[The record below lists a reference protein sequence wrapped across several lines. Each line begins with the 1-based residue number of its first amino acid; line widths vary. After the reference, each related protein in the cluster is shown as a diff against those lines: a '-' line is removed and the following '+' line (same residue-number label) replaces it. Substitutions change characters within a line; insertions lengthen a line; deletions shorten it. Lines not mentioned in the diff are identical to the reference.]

1 MTSSE
6 QSTQTIQ
13 QRIIKL
19 LTQVPI
25 KLRIRL
31 LALIPLFFLCVFA
44 VKTIVT
50 NFSALF
56 AYQEGQRLLEYVINT
71 HDVILQLEKERTLA
85 IGYTGSDGKLF
96 ESEIEL
102 QWGATDAILDK
113 FIATAGSFSL
123 PDNIDAD
130 WPTTEK
136 GIIEKLN
143 VLRGSFRGEIKLQ
156 SVDAEEAQ
164 TFYNEIIYPLA
175 SVSAVADQYTTHR
188 TLAKAFKGYHSI
200 SDFIISVSNEQSLF
214 LNFFLNKEVNSATLK
229 EMAVIESNQKYYY
242 KSLQGTL
249 TENNYA
255 KLTAALENENHLAML
270 SMEAV
275 VKNWYDKQRLIAE
288 LTANWGVG
296 GIVNL
301 FSEITDKSD
310 ASKALLLGG
319 KLGLF
324 KQTLATL
331 KEIKGTSQQDLSD
344 LDALMSIADEYESL
358 LGSIKAK
365 QEKKQTI
372 PSTTKTALSDLHTRA
387 TDPLGRLAGGGT
399 LNSDPVKWVEISNLF
414 IDDLK
419 AVDALAATN
428 LQKTFNTE
436 KNRSLFI
443 ALTVIIGSTLLV
455 LGIVLVSY
463 PVVNSIVA
471 PLNQAVS
478 RTLDISEGEGDLTKR
493 IGINNDDE
501 VGQLCRSIDS
511 FLDKIQTIIG
521 EIKENGKHLNIASEE
536 VNQASSSLANGSAQ
550 QAANVEEVSAS
561 LEEMSATVSH
571 NAENAKETEEMAIL
585 SKTQADKG
593 GRSVLEAIR
602 AMDSIAEKIEII
614 EDIAYQTNLLALN
627 ATIEAARAGEHGKG
641 FAVVADEVRKLSERS
656 GTAATEIGELAKQ
669 STEIAAKAGDA
680 LNEMLPSI
688 KKTTELVK
696 GISVSSN
703 EQAIGVS
710 EINTAM
716 NRLDSFTQDNASL
729 SIELS
734 ATSENLTKQTQKII
748 DTLAFFKVS

>member
-6 QSTQTIQ
+6 QSRQTIQ

-31 LALIPLFFLCVFA
+31 LAIIPLFFLCVFA

-71 HDVILQLEKERTLA
+71 HDVVLQLEKEQTLA
-85 IGYTGSDGKLF
+85 IGYTGSDGELF
-96 ESEIEL
+96 ESELEK
-102 QWGATDAILDK
+102 QWETTDAIVDK
-113 FIATAGSFSL
+113 FFATTGSFSL
-123 PDNIDAD
+123 PDNIDSD

-136 GIIEKLN
+136 GIIEKLG
-143 VLRGSFRGEIKLQ
+143 VLRGSFRGEIKLL
-156 SVDAEEAQ
+156 SVDVEETQ
-164 TFYNEIIYPLA
+164 TFYNGIIYPLA

-214 LNFFLNKEVNSATLK
+214 LNFFLNKQINSTTLK

-249 TENNYA
+249 TETNYA
-255 KLTAALENENHLAML
+255 KLTEALENENHLAML

-275 VKNWYDKQRLIAE
+275 IKNWYDKQRLIAE

-296 GIVNL
+296 GIVHL

-310 ASKALLLGG
+310 ASKALLLEG
-319 KLGLF
+319 KIGLF

-331 KEIKGTSQQDLSD
+331 KQIKGTSQQDLSD
-344 LDALMSIADEYESL
+344 LDALMSIVNEYGTL
-358 LGSIKAK
+358 LESIKVA
-365 QEKKQTI
+365 QEKKQKI
-372 PSTTKTALSDLHTRA
+372 PSSTRTTLSDLHSQA
-387 TDPLGRLAGGGT
+387 NEPLDRLAGGGT

-419 AVDALAATN
+419 AVDALTATN
-428 LQKTFNTE
+428 LKKTFNTA

-463 PVVNSIVA
+463 PVVNSIIA

-478 RTLDISEGEGDLTKR
+478 RTLDISEGDLTKR
-493 IGINNDDE
+493 IGIDNDDE

-511 FLDKIQTIIG
+511 FLDKIQSIIG

-536 VNQASSSLANGSAQ
+536 VNQASSSLANGSDQ